1 MKLHNERLYAR
12 IPLPLQNAL
21 VSVYGW
27 QVLRRRSGPDLEA
40 AKRVLKETE
49 RYDLTRLREWQD
61 EKLKGLI
68 LYAYET
74 VPYYRELMDSLH
86 LRPSDVETMD
96 DLTKLPVL
104 TREDIRE
111 HGERMLSSTVKGRS
125 LRQVATS
132 GTTGAPI
139 TIFWDRGVE
148 VFNNACMHRFHQWA
162 GIGPREPFATLMGR
176 PTVPLTQTKPPFW
189 RYNSARRQ
197 LLLSTLHLRPDNIS
211 SYARELRRRRIA
223 VLEAYPSS
231 AYILARLLKDAGED
245 LSFRVVTLTGEPL
258 LPPVRSF
265 IEERFQCE
273 TFDAYGSAER
283 TLFAAECE
291 QHDGLHIFEEYGV
304 TEIVDGDGQRL
315 PSGDSGRIVA
325 TSLHNRA
332 TPLIR
337 YACGDIGTIS
347 ETPCSC
353 GRSHPLFEDLTTREE
368 DILVLPDGRLL
379 PPLFLLSG
387 YGCITGIRKAQVLQ
401 SEPSAIHIKLE
412 TDHPLIAAE
421 VALLMDYLTKRLG
434 NGVRITLERVD
445 EIPLSPLGKFRR
457 VISTVPLPG
466 NNGFGRATPPQDP
479 SDNHA

>member
-12 IPLPLQNAL
+12 IPIPLQNAL
-21 VSVYGW
+21 ISAYGW

-40 AKRVLKETE
+40 AKRLLKETE
-49 RYDLTRLREWQD
+49 RYDKTRLREWQD
-61 EKLKGLI
+61 EKLRGLI
-68 LYAYET
+68 VYAYET

-86 LRPSDVETMD
+86 LKPSDVETVD
-96 DLTKLPVL
+96 DLAKLPVL

-111 HGERMLSSTVKGRS
+111 QGERLLSTAVKSKS
-125 LRQVATS
+125 LRRVATS

-148 VFNNACMHRFHQWA
+148 IFNNACMYRFHRLA
-162 GIGPREPFATLMGR
+162 GIDPREPFATLMGR
-176 PTVPLTQTKPPFW
+176 PTVPLSQTKPPFW
-189 RYNSARRQ
+189 RYNAARRQ

-231 AYILARLLKDAGED
+231 AYILAKLLKDAGEE
-245 LSFRVVTLTGEPL
+245 LRFRIVTLTGEPL
-258 LPPVRSF
+258 LPPTRSF
-265 IEERFQCE
+265 IEEQFQCE
-273 TFDAYGSAER
+273 TFDAYGAAER

-291 QHDGLHIFEEYGV
+291 RHEGLHIFEEYGI
-304 TEIVDGDGQRL
+304 TEILDGDGHRL
-315 PSGDSGRIVA
+315 PNGDSGRIVA

-347 ETPCSC
+347 QTPCSC

-368 DILVLPDGRLL
+368 DILVLPNGRLL

-401 SEPSAIHIKLE
+401 SKPSAIHIKLE

-421 VALLMDYLTKRLG
+421 VAVLMDYLTKRLG
-434 NGVRITLERVD
+434 SAVKITLERVD

-466 NNGFGRATPPQDP
+466 SNGLGRAAPPQDP
-479 SDNHA
+479 NDDHA